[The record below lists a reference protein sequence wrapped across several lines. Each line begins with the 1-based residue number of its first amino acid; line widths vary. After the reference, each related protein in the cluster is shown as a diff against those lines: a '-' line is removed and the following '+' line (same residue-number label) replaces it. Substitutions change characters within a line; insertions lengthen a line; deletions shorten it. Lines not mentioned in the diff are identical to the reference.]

1 MTTSPRP
8 IALCLFFGLSVLAP
22 CGPSHAADK
31 EVWLTSA
38 CYTLR
43 LSVWNKLDN
52 KPFTAKYTVTS
63 KAGRVFSVERTATDP
78 NSSEVTFPNDFK
90 DEKLGI
96 AASLN
101 CFEGDRYDWTIHA
114 NGVLRDKGF
123 IEFRRKKIVV
133 SRE

>member
-1 MTTSPRP
+1 M
-8 IALCLFFGLSVLAP
+8 IALRRRIAWCLLVGLSAP
-22 CGPSHAADK
+22 GLCGSSQATDK

-43 LSVWNKLDN
+43 LSVWDKLDN

-63 KAGRVFSVERTATDP
+63 KGGRVFSVERTATDY
-78 NSSEVTFPNDFK
+78 NSSEVAFPNDFK

-101 CFEGDRYDWTIHA
+101 CFEGDRYDWAIHA

-123 IEFRRKKIVV
+123 IEFRRKKVV
-133 SRE
+133 VGRE